1 MTTSFM
7 HFLLCYTES
16 VYSRHDS
23 DDQDPIGTQIYEDDG
38 TKDHRLHAFE
48 LESHLPDCSED
59 F

>member
-1 MTTSFM
+1 M

-23 DDQDPIGTQIYEDDG
+23 DDQDSIGTHIYEDDG
-38 TKDHRLHAFE
+38 TKDHRLRAFE